1 MKKKAFLGLL
11 SLCLLLVAST
21 SCKEKAKVEE
31 KSPVAATEG
40 SVQVP
45 EEDVLTSTVLTAAE
59 QAALKP
65 ADILNLLK
73 EGNQEFIEDNL
84 TVRNNSQRVRDA
96 ATGQFPIATVLSC
109 LDSRVPV
116 EDIFHRGI
124 GDLFVARIAGNIV
137 NEDILGSFEFA
148 TKVSGAKVI
157 VVLGHEY
164 CGAIKSAID
173 DVKLGNIT
181 ALLAKIQPAVAA
193 AGKTFEGEKTAANPA
208 FVEAVCDHNVEI
220 AMEQLRKKSPILKE
234 LEDKG
239 ELLIVGGVYDMK
251 TGKVNFFE
259 NK

>member
-1 MKKKAFLGLL
+1 MKKKALLGLL

-21 SCKEKAKVEE
+21 SCQEKAKVEE
-31 KSPVAATEG
+31 KAAATTTEG
-40 SVQVP
+40 TVQIP
-45 EEDVLTSTVLTAAE
+45 EAEVLTSTVLTAAE
-59 QAALKP
+59 QAALTP
-65 ADILNLLK
+65 TDVLNLLK
-73 EGNQEFIEDNL
+73 EGNKEFTEDNL
-84 TVRNNSQRVRDA
+84 TVRNNTQRVRDA
-96 ATGQFPIATVLSC
+96 ATGQFPKAAILSC

-116 EDIFHRGI
+116 EDVFHRGI

-137 NEDILGSFEFA
+137 NEDVLGSFEFA

-164 CGAIKSAID
+164 CGAVMSAID

-181 ALLAKIQPAVAA
+181 ALLAKIKPAVAS

-208 FVEAVCDHNVEI
+208 FVEAVCDHNVEL
-220 AMEQLRKKSPILKE
+220 AMEQLRTKSPILKE
-234 LEDKG
+234 MEDKG

-259 NK
+259 KK

>member
-1 MKKKAFLGLL
+1 M
-11 SLCLLLVAST
+11 
-21 SCKEKAKVEE
+21 
-31 KSPVAATEG
+31 
-40 SVQVP
+40 
-45 EEDVLTSTVLTAAE
+45 
-59 QAALKP
+59 
-65 ADILNLLK
+65 
-73 EGNQEFIEDNL
+73 
-84 TVRNNSQRVRDA
+84 
-96 ATGQFPIATVLSC
+96 
-109 LDSRVPV
+109 
-116 EDIFHRGI
+116 
-124 GDLFVARIAGNIV
+124 
-137 NEDILGSFEFA
+137 
-148 TKVSGAKVI
+148 
-157 VVLGHEY
+157 LGHEY

-220 AMEQLRKKSPILKE
+220 AMEQLRTKSPILKE

>member
-1 MKKKAFLGLL
+1 MKKKALLGLL
-11 SLCLLLVAST
+11 SLCLVLVST
-21 SCKEKAKVEE
+21 SCKDKTKVEE
-31 KSPVAATEG
+31 KPVASAEG
-40 SVQVP
+40 TVQIP
-45 EEDVLTSTVLTAAE
+45 EAEVLTNTVLTAAE
-59 QAALKP
+59 QAALTP
-65 ADILNLLK
+65 TDVLNLLK
-73 EGNQEFIEDNL
+73 EGNKQFTEDNL
-84 TVRNNSQRVRDA
+84 TVRNNTQRVRDA
-96 ATGQFPIATVLSC
+96 ATGQFPKAAILSC

-116 EDIFHRGI
+116 EDVFHRGI

-164 CGAIKSAID
+164 CGAVMSAID

-181 ALLAKIQPAVAA
+181 ALLAKIKPAVAS

-208 FVEAVCDHNVEI
+208 FVEAVCDHNVELAI
-220 AMEQLRKKSPILKE
+220 KQLRTKSPILKE

-259 NK
+259 KK